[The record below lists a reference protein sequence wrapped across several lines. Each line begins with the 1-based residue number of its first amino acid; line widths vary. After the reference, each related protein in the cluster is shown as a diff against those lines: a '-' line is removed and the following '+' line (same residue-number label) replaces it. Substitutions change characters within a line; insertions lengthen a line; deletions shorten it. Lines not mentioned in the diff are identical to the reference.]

1 MRCESNIKE
10 LKSLSDTRDELK
22 EYECMMDR
30 KHKAITVYAK
40 QIKYFEV
47 ELENVSENEAI
58 EQAKAQINCRDI
70 EADDEEVLIDDM
82 DIHD

>member
-1 MRCESNIKE
+1 MHCESNTKE

-40 QIKYFEV
+40 QVKYFEV

-58 EQAKAQINCRDI
+58 EQAKAQIKCRDI

>member
-1 MRCESNIKE
+1 MRYESNTKE

-30 KHKAITVYAK
+30 KHKAITIYAK
-40 QIKYFEV
+40 QVKYFEV

>member
-40 QIKYFEV
+40 QVKYFEV

-70 EADDEEVLIDDM
+70 EADDEEVLINDM
-82 DIHD
+82 DIHE

>member
-1 MRCESNIKE
+1 MRCESNTKE

-40 QIKYFEV
+40 QVKYFEV

-82 DIHD
+82 DLHD

>member
-1 MRCESNIKE
+1 MHCESNIKE

-30 KHKAITVYAK
+30 KHKAITVYTK
-40 QIKYFEV
+40 QVKYFEV

>member
-40 QIKYFEV
+40 QVKYFEV
-47 ELENVSENEAI
+47 ELENISENEAI

>member
-1 MRCESNIKE
+1 MHCESNTKE

-40 QIKYFEV
+40 QVKYFEV

>member
-1 MRCESNIKE
+1 M
-10 LKSLSDTRDELK
+10 SDTRDELK

-30 KHKAITVYAK
+30 KHKDITIYAK
-40 QIKYFEV
+40 QVKYFEV

>member
-40 QIKYFEV
+40 QVKYFEV

-58 EQAKAQINCRDI
+58 EQAKTQINCRDI

>member
-1 MRCESNIKE
+1 MHCESNIKE

-40 QIKYFEV
+40 QVKYFEV

>member
-1 MRCESNIKE
+1 MHCKSNIKE

-40 QIKYFEV
+40 QVKYFEV

-58 EQAKAQINCRDI
+58 EQAKTQINCRDI

-82 DIHD
+82 DIHE

>member
-1 MRCESNIKE
+1 MRCESNTKE
-10 LKSLSDTRDELK
+10 LRSLSDTRDELK

-40 QIKYFEV
+40 QVKYFEV

-58 EQAKAQINCRDI
+58 EQAKVQINCRDI

-82 DIHD
+82 DLHD

>member
-1 MRCESNIKE
+1 
-10 LKSLSDTRDELK
+10 
-22 EYECMMDR
+22 MMDR
-30 KHKAITVYAK
+30 KHKAITVYTK
-40 QIKYFEV
+40 QVKYFEV

>member
-30 KHKAITVYAK
+30 KHKAITIYAK
-40 QIKYFEV
+40 QVKYFEV

-70 EADDEEVLIDDM
+70 EADDEEILIDDM

>member
-1 MRCESNIKE
+1 MHYERNIKE
-10 LKSLSDTRDELK
+10 LKSLSDTREELK

-40 QIKYFEV
+40 QVKYFEV

-58 EQAKAQINCRDI
+58 EQAKAQINCQDI

-82 DIHD
+82 DIHE

>member
-1 MRCESNIKE
+1 M
-10 LKSLSDTRDELK
+10 SDTRDELK

-40 QIKYFEV
+40 QVKYFEV

-70 EADDEEVLIDDM
+70 EADDEKVLIDDM

>member
-1 MRCESNIKE
+1 MRCESNTKE
-10 LKSLSDTRDELK
+10 LRSLSDTRDELK

-40 QIKYFEV
+40 QVKYFEV

-82 DIHD
+82 DIHE

>member
-1 MRCESNIKE
+1 MHCESNIKE
-10 LKSLSDTRDELK
+10 LKSLSDTRDELR

-40 QIKYFEV
+40 QVKYFEV

-82 DIHD
+82 DIHE

>member
-1 MRCESNIKE
+1 MHCESNIKE

-30 KHKAITVYAK
+30 KHKAITIYAK
-40 QIKYFEV
+40 QVKYFEV

-82 DIHD
+82 DIHE

>member
-1 MRCESNIKE
+1 MHCESNTKE
-10 LKSLSDTRDELK
+10 LRSLSDTRDELK

-40 QIKYFEV
+40 QVKYFEV

-82 DIHD
+82 DIHE

>member
-1 MRCESNIKE
+1 MHCESNTKE

-40 QIKYFEV
+40 QVKYFEV
-47 ELENVSENEAI
+47 ELENVSKNEAI

-82 DIHD
+82 DIHE

>member
-1 MRCESNIKE
+1 MHCESNIKE
-10 LKSLSDTRDELK
+10 LKSLSDTRDELR

-40 QIKYFEV
+40 QVKYFEV

>member
-1 MRCESNIKE
+1 MHCESNIKE

-40 QIKYFEV
+40 QVKYFEV

-82 DIHD
+82 NIHD

>member
-1 MRCESNIKE
+1 MHCESNIKE

-40 QIKYFEV
+40 QVKYFEV
-47 ELENVSENEAI
+47 ELENVSENEAM

-82 DIHD
+82 DIHE

>member
-1 MRCESNIKE
+1 MRCESNTKE

-40 QIKYFEV
+40 QVKYFEV

-58 EQAKAQINCRDI
+58 EQARAQINCRDI

>member
-1 MRCESNIKE
+1 MRCESNTKE

-40 QIKYFEV
+40 QVKYFEV

-58 EQAKAQINCRDI
+58 EQAKAQINCQDI

-82 DIHD
+82 DLHD

>member
-40 QIKYFEV
+40 QVKYFEV

-70 EADDEEVLIDDM
+70 EADDEEILIDDM

>member
-1 MRCESNIKE
+1 MRCESNTKE
-10 LKSLSDTRDELK
+10 LRSLSDTRDELK

-30 KHKAITVYAK
+30 KHKAITIYAK
-40 QIKYFEV
+40 QVKYFEV

-82 DIHD
+82 AIHD

>member
-1 MRCESNIKE
+1 MRCESNTKE
-10 LKSLSDTRDELK
+10 LRSLSDTRDELK

-40 QIKYFEV
+40 QVKYFEV

-82 DIHD
+82 DIHV

>member
-1 MRCESNIKE
+1 MHCESNIKE

-40 QIKYFEV
+40 QVKYFEV

-70 EADDEEVLIDDM
+70 EADDEEVLINDM

>member
-1 MRCESNIKE
+1 M
-10 LKSLSDTRDELK
+10 SDTRDELK

-40 QIKYFEV
+40 QVKYFEV

-58 EQAKAQINCRDI
+58 EQAKAQISCRDI

-82 DIHD
+82 DLHD

>member
-1 MRCESNIKE
+1 MHCESNIKE

-40 QIKYFEV
+40 QVKYFEV

-82 DIHD
+82 DIHE

>member
-1 MRCESNIKE
+1 MRCESNTKE

-40 QIKYFEV
+40 QVKYFEV

>member
-30 KHKAITVYAK
+30 KHKAITIYAK
-40 QIKYFEV
+40 QVKFFEV

-70 EADDEEVLIDDM
+70 EADDEEILIDDM

>member
-1 MRCESNIKE
+1 MRCESNTKE
-10 LKSLSDTRDELK
+10 LKSLSDTRDEIK

-40 QIKYFEV
+40 QVKYFEV
-47 ELENVSENEAI
+47 ELGNVSENEAI

>member
-1 MRCESNIKE
+1 MRCESNTKE
-10 LKSLSDTRDELK
+10 LRLLSDTRDELK

-40 QIKYFEV
+40 QVKYFEV

>member
-1 MRCESNIKE
+1 MHCESNTKE
-10 LKSLSDTRDELK
+10 LRSLSDTRDELK

-30 KHKAITVYAK
+30 KHKAITVYVK
-40 QIKYFEV
+40 QVKYFEV

-82 DIHD
+82 DIHE

>member
-1 MRCESNIKE
+1 MRCESNTKE

-30 KHKAITVYAK
+30 KHKAITIYAK
-40 QIKYFEV
+40 QVKYFEV

-70 EADDEEVLIDDM
+70 EADDEEILIDDM

>member
-1 MRCESNIKE
+1 MRCESNTKE

-40 QIKYFEV
+40 QVKYFEV

-82 DIHD
+82 DIHE